1 MQYRLQD
8 AVQCSLS
15 LKLITLLMIEIPHR
29 VLLSTLLI
37 LNFYMAEEQKR
48 RQSSEF
54 AIQKSHSLNKNS
66 SVLDRLSTLVKANF
80 NSTLIRNTYNS

>member
-54 AIQKSHSLNKNS
+54 SIQKSHSLNKNS
-66 SVLDRLSTLVKANF
+66 SVLDRLSTSVKANF
-80 NSTLIRNTYNS
+80 NLTLIRNTYNS